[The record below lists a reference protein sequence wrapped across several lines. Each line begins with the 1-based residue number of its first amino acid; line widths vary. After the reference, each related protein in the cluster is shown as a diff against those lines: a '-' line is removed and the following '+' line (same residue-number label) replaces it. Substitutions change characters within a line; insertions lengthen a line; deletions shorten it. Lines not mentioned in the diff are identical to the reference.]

1 MGITFGLDRGA
12 GSAAM
17 ARAYA
22 RPKNFITSA
31 AGTEAINL
39 PLEPQRS
46 KEVHGP
52 ESPMRR

>member
-1 MGITFGLDRGA
+1 
-12 GSAAM
+12 M